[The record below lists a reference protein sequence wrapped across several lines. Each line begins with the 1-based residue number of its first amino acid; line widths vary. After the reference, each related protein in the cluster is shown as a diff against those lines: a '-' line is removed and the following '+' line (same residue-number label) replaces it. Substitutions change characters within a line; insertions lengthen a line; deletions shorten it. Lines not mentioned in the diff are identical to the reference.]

1 MIAATINGKK
11 VAFPASWAEVTV
23 DQFFKIRSIDPGK
36 EQAQVICEV
45 LDILTGIPASTWY
58 DMEANQVSTDTI
70 LGLIEFIKEPI
81 QWEGLEVPKEVVL
94 NGKTCKVPKDLE
106 LKTYGQAVLFESKV
120 LPVVL
125 DKGELTD
132 VLKTALAIYLQPIY
146 TGEKF
151 DGEKLEEMEEV
162 VGALPIYTAF
172 PVANFFFRKYLRS
185 LVKKGLVYDE
195 ALAPKNTKPV

>member
-1 MIAATINGKK
+1 MITATINGKK

-23 DQFFKIRSIDPGK
+23 NQFFNIRSIDPKK
-36 EQAQVICEV
+36 EQAQVIFEV

-81 QWEGLEVPKEVVL
+81 EWEGLEVPKEVVL

-106 LKTYGQAVLFESKV
+106 LKTYGQAVLFESKI